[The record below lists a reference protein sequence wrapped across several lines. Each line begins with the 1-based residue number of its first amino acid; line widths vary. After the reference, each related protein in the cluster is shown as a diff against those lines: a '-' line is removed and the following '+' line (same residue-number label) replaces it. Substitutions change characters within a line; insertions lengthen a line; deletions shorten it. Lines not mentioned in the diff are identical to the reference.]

1 MFVAHLLRICYGAS
15 MPLPKNIQL
24 PKALRDY
31 YAKEGKRGG
40 KARAKN
46 MTAEERIAS
55 ARKASQARWAKID
68 VSLKEM
74 KSNLAKLERKS
85 KAGAARKK
93 PSSK

>member
-1 MFVAHLLRICYGAS
+1 
-15 MPLPKNIQL
+15 MPLPKHIQL

-40 KARAKN
+40 TARAKN

-68 VSLKEM
+68 ASLKEV

-85 KAGAARKK
+85 KTRAAQKK
-93 PSSK
+93 TASK

>member
-1 MFVAHLLRICYGAS
+1 
-15 MPLPKNIQL
+15 MPLPKDIQL

-68 VSLKEM
+68 ASLKEV
-74 KSNLAKLERKS
+74 KSNLAKLKRKS
-85 KAGAARKK
+85 AARNKVTLK
-93 PSSK
+93 